1 MEATI
6 VAAANRN
13 ENETLQTPPAMITMK
28 AQPQYPSRGLAPQV
42 GRFILCFVELQIL
55 MGLGALVCYLLG
67 RLIPASSRLATVY
80 HPGTYLFA
88 AGDVLFLTV
97 PVVVWMFFRGQ
108 GLRHSLEMTVA
119 MIAPVAVIAVL
130 GEMAGNAYLL
140 WLITAMYPAMSLGM
154 FVHMLYRRNRFKERA
169 DHLAHPTPV
178 GR

>member
-13 ENETLQTPPAMITMK
+13 ENETLYTPPATITMK
-28 AQPQYPSRGLAPQV
+28 AQPKYPSHGLAPQV
-42 GRFILCFVELQIL
+42 GRFILCFVELQIP

-67 RLIPASSRLATVY
+67 RLMPASSSFATVY

-88 AGDVLFLTV
+88 AGDVLFLTL
-97 PVVVWMFFRGQ
+97 PVVTWMFFRGH
-108 GLRHSLEMTVA
+108 GLRHSLEMAMA

-154 FVHMLYRRNRFKERA
+154 IVDMLYRRNRFIQRVGY
-169 DHLAHPTPV
+169 LAHPRSA